1 MQVKTNLF
9 LEAIRA
15 GRPQLGLWVS
25 MGSSLSA
32 EIIAGA
38 DFDWVMLD
46 MEHTHTE
53 LNELVGQL
61 QVFDAHRTT
70 SLVRPPWNDSV
81 MVKRIL
87 DSGAPGLLFPMI
99 QSVEE
104 ARAAVEAC
112 RYPPRGIRGVAGVHR
127 GSGFGRMKDYFD
139 RIEDETAI
147 LLQAE
152 TRAAVEQV
160 EAYAEIDG
168 VDGIFFGPADIAT
181 DIGHL
186 AQPMHP
192 DVWDLVLPAA
202 RKLIAKGVPVGTLVL
217 DKDFAQK
224 LLDEGFT
231 FVAVGTDVALLK
243 NASDALRGSFKT

>member
-1 MQVKTNLF
+1 MNLKKNLF

-25 MGSSLSA
+25 MGSSLSS

-61 QVFDAHRTT
+61 QVFEAHRTT

-181 DIGHL
+181 DMGHL

-243 NASDALRGSFKT
+243 NASDALRGSFIT